1 LMAIFRSQ
9 LQGELLAG
17 VLLAP
22 GSPTISGLARDLRA
36 PIPTVQREVS
46 RLEAA
51 GVLSSRRIGRARLV
65 EADESNPA
73 LEPLRQLVLVAFGS
87 RFVVAEEL
95 RAVAGVEEAY
105 LFGSWAARYEGE
117 HGRPPGDVDVLIVGT
132 SDRDQLFD
140 ACQRAELRLR
150 REVNAT
156 VVAPARWAAAD
167 EPFLQ
172 EVRQRP
178 LVSLRVEGRDVA

>member
-1 LMAIFRSQ
+1 MAIFRSR
-9 LQGELLAG
+9 LQGELLAQ
-17 VLLAP
+17 VLLTT
-22 GSPTISGLARDLRA
+22 GSPTISDLARALGA

-51 GVLSSRRIGRARLV
+51 GVLSSRRVGRARLV

-73 LEPLRQLVLVAFGS
+73 LDPLRQLVLVAFGP

-95 RAVAGVEEAY
+95 GAVAGVDAAY

-117 HGRPPGDVDVLIVGT
+117 EGRPPGDVDVLVVG
-132 SDRDQLFD
+132 SPDRDALFD
-140 ACQRAELRLR
+140 ACQRAGMRLR
-150 REVNAT
+150 REVNAA
-156 VVAPARWAAAD
+156 VVSPERWAMAS

-172 EVRQRP
+172 EIQRRP
-178 LVSLRVEGRDVA
+178 LVQLSVEGRDVA

>member
-1 LMAIFRSQ
+1 MAIFRSR
-9 LQGELLAG
+9 LQGELLAR

-22 GSPTISGLARDLRA
+22 GSPTISDLARVLGA

-51 GVLSSRRIGRARLV
+51 GVLSSTRVGRARLV

-73 LEPLRQLVLVAFGS
+73 LEPLRQLVLVAFGP
-87 RFVVAEEL
+87 RFVVTEEL

-105 LFGSWAARYEGE
+105 LFGSWAARHEGE
-117 HGRPPGDVDVLIVGT
+117 QGRPPGDVDVLVVG
-132 SDRDQLFD
+132 SPDRDTLFD
-140 ACQRAELRLR
+140 ACQRAGTRLR

-156 VVAPARWAAAD
+156 VVAPERWATAA

-172 EVRQRP
+172 EIQRRP
-178 LVSLRVEGRDVA
+178 LVQLSVEGRDVA